1 MGAIEFGRAA
11 GTEES
16 VDAAWHAF
24 CAELEATA
32 RAVAGRFAQ
41 ASQAHLSFTEVHQL
55 AQLVDLARDGQ
66 LPQSRFVKFAT
77 QCLMQVAGRAVRTR
91 FRPKY
96 FNEYRCL
103 NALWDE
109 ADSNLQRRLAM
120 ERCEP
125 QPRL

>member
-1 MGAIEFGRAA
+1 MGAIDIGRAA

-16 VDAAWHAF
+16 VDTAWRAF

-55 AQLVDLARDGQ
+55 AQLVDLAKDGQ
-66 LPQSRFVKFAT
+66 LPENRFVKFAT

-109 ADSNLQRRLAM
+109 ASSNLQQRLAM
-120 ERCEP
+120 ELREA
-125 QPRL
+125 QTRL